1 MPRRRRPAIP
11 LFAVLFFP
19 FFLAHLTLLKLPY
32 YWDEAGY
39 FVPAA
44 LDLLRHGWW
53 VPHSTLPNGHPPL
66 LMAWLAVVWSVFGFT
81 PLVTRSAMLVCAA
94 AALWGLYRLGEEVA
108 DERTARWSVLLY
120 AVTPLFFA
128 QSSLAQLDL
137 PATMFVLW
145 ALVFR
150 ARRQPARYAM
160 AAAAACLSKDTALV
174 AFFAL
179 ALVDL
184 AQLVRRRPGLQEW
197 MRQLAPHLL
206 PAVVLAGWY
215 ACNHAVTGY
224 WVGNPQYLAYNV
236 GNAAFSPPRILLSLA
251 RRLWQLLGYNGT
263 WLLTLLGAFSLLHRR
278 RGQRP
283 GGAPGEAPRK
293 SGAAARRPRR
303 FADLVAVIVAYVLFH
318 SVLGGAVLARYL
330 LPALALYILLLTPA
344 LLRLGDAL
352 RTDGCRPLLVAC
364 TAFLM
369 VNWIWNPPY
378 PFPFEDNLAYATFI
392 RLHQQADAWLQQ
404 HPPRG
409 PVLTAWPAAGELHD
423 PDLGYVSH
431 PLPVEPVGDFTP
443 VALDAVE
450 AAPPRIGA
458 ALIYSRE
465 YRPHFDLTDR
475 MPFWERWSDR
485 VFHHQPP
492 QPDTVLLQRLGLHRV
507 YSRQLNGQWVEIAEP

>member
-1 MPRRRRPAIP
+1 M
-11 LFAVLFFP
+11 
-19 FFLAHLTLLKLPY
+19 LAHLPLLKLPY

-53 VPHSTLPNGHPPL
+53 VPRSTLPNGHPPL
-66 LMAWLAVVWSVFGFT
+66 LMAWLATAWTVFGCT
-81 PLVTRSAMLVCAA
+81 PVVTRIAMLACAA
-94 AALWGLYRLGEEVA
+94 GALLGLYRLGEEVA
-108 DERTARWSVLLY
+108 DGRTARWSVLLY

-128 QSSLAQLDL
+128 QASLAQLDL

-150 ARRQPARYAM
+150 ARRQPVRYAL

-184 AQLVRRRPGLQEW
+184 GSLVRARADAGSW
-197 MRQLAPHLL
+197 VKQLAPHLV
-206 PAVVLAGWY
+206 PAVALAGWY

-236 GNAAFSPPRILLSLA
+236 GDAAFSLPRILLSLA

-263 WLLTLLGAFSLLHRR
+263 WLLTLLGATAVWRWDS
-278 RGQRP
+278 
-283 GGAPGEAPRK
+283 
-293 SGAAARRPRR
+293 AARRPRR
-303 FADLVAVIVAYVLFH
+303 FADLVAVIAAYVVFH

-330 LPALALYILLLTPA
+330 LPALALYIVLLTPA
-344 LLRLGDAL
+344 LLRLGDAIPFGG
-352 RTDGCRPLLVAC
+352 RRALLVAC
-364 TAFLM
+364 AAFLV
-369 VNWIWNPPY
+369 VNWFWNPPY
-378 PFPFEDNLAYATFI
+378 PFPYEDNLAYVTFI

-404 HPPRG
+404 HPPQG
-409 PVLTAWPAAGELHD
+409 PVLTAWPVTGELND

-431 PLPVEPVGDFTP
+431 PLPVQPVDDFTP
-443 VALDAVE
+443 SALHAVE
-450 AAPPRIGA
+450 AAPPRVGA

-465 YRPHFDLTDR
+465 YRPHFDLAGR
-475 MPFWERWSDR
+475 MPLWQRWSDR

-507 YSRQLNGQWVEIAEP
+507 YARQRHGQWIEIAEP